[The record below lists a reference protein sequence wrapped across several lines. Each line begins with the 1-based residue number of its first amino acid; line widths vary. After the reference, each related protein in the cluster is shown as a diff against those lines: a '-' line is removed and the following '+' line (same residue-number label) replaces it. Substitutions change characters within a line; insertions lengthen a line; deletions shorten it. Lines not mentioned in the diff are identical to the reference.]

1 MPLNEQKKNGTSIS
15 KSIISKNNNRKRKK
29 NKQTVPVIF
38 YFLFEFLGTQS
49 SVAMSTVKIRKRKKS
64 SHGIEKLLRAG
75 GAGAHLVTTADPPTS
90 APETN
95 RQRHGDGGNICFI
108 FYFISCSCENIPH
121 CSREISTSF
130 VMLRTIGIKCNDK
143 NKKAIEAA
151 TAILRSFPH
160 CRAESSLL
168 SSFTI
173 SPIQWPVGYTF
184 EEEEEKNENSSH
196 ISSSSLYVRASLR

>member
-1 MPLNEQKKNGTSIS
+1 MPWWGRRRSLGRLETNGKNLNSLTVRGRKKKFRFRQPVGKRRCHMPLNEQKNGTSIS
-15 KSIISKNNNRKRKK
+15 KSIISKNNNRKRK

-108 FYFISCSCENIPH
+108 FYFISCSCENIPQ

-130 VMLRTIGIKCNDK
+130 VMLRPIGIKCNDK
-143 NKKAIEAA
+143 NKK
-151 TAILRSFPH
+151 
-160 CRAESSLL
+160 
-168 SSFTI
+168 
-173 SPIQWPVGYTF
+173 Q
-184 EEEEEKNENSSH
+184 
-196 ISSSSLYVRASLR
+196 